1 MSEVIL
7 TKNCKTSQKDPPPQ
21 KKFPLSQKGPMIIQW
36 RSLDF
41 NCGTGSLSLQLFSS
55 YVPVRPLF
63 DKRSTSHD
71 NFVIVYPKKDHI
83 KEEYCNPAETLVNGH
98 FLGSVSREFP
108 VERGSVVERPT
119 FVEELSTCLFN
130 SHCWSYQAG
139 EREETLITQL
149 ILRVLQQR
157 IITSGRYH
165 RHWNPIHF
173 KVPNFVTRVP

>member
-21 KKFPLSQKGPMIIQW
+21 KKVPTFSKGANDNTMTITWLQLWDRFLIFTIVLVLCSCTTNIWSKVNTTWQLCYCIFQKGPQ
-36 RSLDF
+36 
-41 NCGTGSLSLQLFSS
+41 
-55 YVPVRPLF
+55 
-63 DKRSTSHD
+63 
-71 NFVIVYPKKDHI
+71 
-83 KEEYCNPAETLVNGH
+83 EEYYNPAETLANGH
-98 FLGSVSREFP
+98 FWGSVSREFP

-130 SHCWSYQAG
+130 SHCWSYLAG
-139 EREETLITQL
+139 EGEETLITQL